1 MAPVTSGYT
10 RTQIILHWAIA
21 LLILFQFVGSETIEE
36 FVSLVGITTASSA
49 ETIPVL
55 ARAHVLAGLLTFAL
69 VLIRVLL
76 RFTKGA
82 PALPAEETAM
92 MKMAAHATHGIL
104 YLALLLM
111 PISGALAWFG
121 QIELAD
127 TMHLALKFVLLAFV
141 ALHIAAAL
149 YHQFVLK
156 NGLIK
161 RMMKAR

>member
-10 RTQIILHWAIA
+10 RIQIILHWAIA
-21 LLILFQFVGSETIEE
+21 LLILFQFVGAEAIEG
-36 FVSLVGITTASSA
+36 FVTLVGITSASSSA
-49 ETIPVL
+49 EIPL
-55 ARAHVLAGLLTFAL
+55 MARAHVLAGLLTFAL
-69 VLIRVLL
+69 MLIRVLM

-82 PALPAEETAM
+82 PALPKDEDPR

-127 TMHLALKFVLLAFV
+127 TAHLVLKFVLLGFV
-141 ALHIAAAL
+141 VLHIAAAL
-149 YHQFVLK
+149 YHQFFLK

-161 RMMKAR
+161 RMMKAG

>member
-21 LLILFQFVGSETIEE
+21 LLILFQFVGSEAIEE
-36 FVSLVGITTASSA
+36 FVTLTGITSASSS
-49 ETIPVL
+49 ENIPVL

-69 VLIRVLL
+69 MLVRVLM
-76 RFTKGA
+76 RFIKGA
-82 PALPAEETAM
+82 PALPEDEDPK

-104 YLALLLM
+104 YLALLLT

-127 TMHLALKFVLLAFV
+127 TAHLVLKTVLILFVG
-141 ALHIAAAL
+141 LHIAAAL